1 MSGISRN
8 DLEVIAHINYVTH
21 NLHDLADDLY
31 EDLMERDN
39 ETAKI
44 KAQNIC
50 DLMQELIQ
58 SLSDDI

>member
-1 MSGISRN
+1 MSAVSRH
-8 DLEVIAHINYVTH
+8 DIEVVSHINYVTN

-39 ETAKI
+39 DAAKI
-44 KAQNIC
+44 KAENIC
-50 DLMQELIQ
+50 KLMAELIQ